1 MSLLDQLNAMSLAAD
16 SAKKE
21 VTAKGAEIEAG
32 SKRIRRKSRD
42 LETDFFGKFLEEAKS
57 EDAAFDEFDTDKSGT
72 IDQEELRA
80 ALLKVKITTPPP
92 DAVFKRMIDKF
103 ADVDVPGKTQKEL
116 SREGFKS
123 LVNAIKDGSFDEFM
137 ADAVDDNLK
146 VLFSA
151 VDINGDGAIS
161 KQELESAFKNTEGCK
176 AIEMSEEQ
184 WKSLMKY
191 ADSPKDEAE
200 KTEFTVDAFKK
211 LVTDVR
217 AGKLS
222 VSI

>member
-1 MSLLDQLNAMSLAAD
+1 MSLAAD

-92 DAVFKRMIDKF
+92 DAVVRSAPPI
-103 ADVDVPGKTQKEL
+103 AASPSRAL
-116 SREGFKS
+116 SIILS
-123 LVNAIKDGSFDEFM
+123 LSCSLCSAPRTRNCAC
-137 ADAVDDNLK
+137 
-146 VLFSA
+146 VL
-151 VDINGDGAIS
+151 GAR
-161 KQELESAFKNTEGCK
+161 LGRVLT
-176 AIEMSEEQ
+176 
-184 WKSLMKY
+184 
-191 ADSPKDEAE
+191 
-200 KTEFTVDAFKK
+200 
-211 LVTDVR
+211 
-217 AGKLS
+217 
-222 VSI
+222 